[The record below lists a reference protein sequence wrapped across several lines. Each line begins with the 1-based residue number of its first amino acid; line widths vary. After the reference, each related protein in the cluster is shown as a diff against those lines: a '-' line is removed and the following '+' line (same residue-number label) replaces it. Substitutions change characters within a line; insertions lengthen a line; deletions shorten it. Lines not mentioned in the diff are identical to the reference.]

1 MISLRIVIVSLII
14 IGLAVILI
22 SIFSGIQEESSIEKV
37 EFECTPEFWK
47 NNLELWQVLDV
58 DYNADF
64 DETFGSDYFE
74 PNITLKQAINLEGP
88 GLNHLASSGVA
99 AYLDSIVNPYADV
112 EILRETVHDNSIHAL
127 DAFISL
133 CSENTGVEKNSNP

>member
-1 MISLRIVIVSLII
+1 MISLRIIIVALIVIGGGIAIVSAFSII
-14 IGLAVILI
+14 P
-22 SIFSGIQEESSIEKV
+22 EEPSIENTK
-37 EFECTPEFWK
+37 FGCTPEFWRE
-47 NNLELWQVLDV
+47 NLELWKVLDV

-74 PNITLKQAINLEGP
+74 PDITLEQAINLEGP
-88 GLNHLASSGVA
+88 GLNHLARSGVA

-112 EILRETVHDNSIHAL
+112 EILRETVHDNSIHAI

-133 CSENTGVEKNSNP
+133 CVENNQ

>member
-1 MISLRIVIVSLII
+1 MISLRIILFSLIV
-14 IGLAVILI
+14 IGIAIVLV
-22 SIFSGIQEESSIEKV
+22 SIPLVLQEPSIEDID
-37 EFECTPEFWK
+37 FGCTPEFWRE
-47 NNLELWQVLDV
+47 NLELWKVLDV
-58 DYNADF
+58 NYDDDF

-74 PNITLKQAINLEGP
+74 PDITLEQAINLEGP
-88 GLNHLASSGVA
+88 GLNHLARSGVA

-127 DAFISL
+127 DTFISL